1 MKKSQLKNII
11 RESIKELI
19 NEQANSSNIT
29 VSPGDVVAVAAA
41 YPIITNPQDLTIGPY
56 GMNESPFSHVFGGD
70 SFFNG
75 VFIPSGPSNYQ
86 MSSNCGAAKSYE
98 IEDQAQADAFNSIMN
113 GENGVYLELASTSN
127 PNIANAAYQATEN
140 VMAQLNA
147 NFQGE
152 VNLKTYSPEC
162 AYVGPGAGLGTKPD
176 PDPDPDPEPGT
187 LYYSFND
194 FPTAEEAQNQS
205 DAGNTLIFRFDFCPA
220 LGTDQSMINSPDLD
234 ASGCITLNTGIS
246 VFNYSMVLNGVQ
258 NPQPGMF
265 NYGDGSCQ
273 TACAAAND
281 DSGDS
286 GADQKDPVGTT
297 PISITDPAISSA
309 PKKTP
314 SKGDMQKG
322 RMQKLAN
329 IKPRR
334 K

>member
-98 IEDQAQADAFNSIMN
+98 IKDQAQADAFNSIMN

-127 PNIANAAYQATEN
+127 PNIGNATYQATEN

-152 VNLKTYSPEC
+152 VNLKTYSSEC
-162 AYVGPGAGLGTKPD
+162 AYVGPGAGLGTK
-176 PDPDPDPEPGT
+176 
-187 LYYSFND
+187 
-194 FPTAEEAQNQS
+194 
-205 DAGNTLIFRFDFCPA
+205 R
-220 LGTDQSMINSPDLD
+220 
-234 ASGCITLNTGIS
+234 
-246 VFNYSMVLNGVQ
+246 
-258 NPQPGMF
+258 
-265 NYGDGSCQ
+265 GS
-273 TACAAAND
+273 
-281 DSGDS
+281 
-286 GADQKDPVGTT
+286 
-297 PISITDPAISSA
+297 
-309 PKKTP
+309 
-314 SKGDMQKG
+314 
-322 RMQKLAN
+322 
-329 IKPRR
+329 
-334 K
+334 